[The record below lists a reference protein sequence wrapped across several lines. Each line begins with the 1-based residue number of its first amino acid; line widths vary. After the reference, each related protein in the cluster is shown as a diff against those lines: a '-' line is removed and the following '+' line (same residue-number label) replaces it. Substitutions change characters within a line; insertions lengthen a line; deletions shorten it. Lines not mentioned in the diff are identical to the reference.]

1 MDKMD
6 DLKYDLEEEISNS
19 KRLRIFRRKGKELVE
34 KGLMSQEEYQIKLNN
49 ILVEEAER
57 RKILEILKEGQSTI
71 SQISDTTGIDSQ
83 KIVKHMIA
91 LMKNRQIA
99 IVDDNKDE
107 YVYNIT

>member
-19 KRLRIFRRKGKELVE
+19 KRLRVFRRKGKELVE
-34 KGLMSQEEYQIKLNN
+34 KGLMSEEDYHVKLNN

-71 SQISDTTGIDSQ
+71 SKISDITRIDSQ

-91 LMKNRQIA
+91 LMKNRKIT
-99 IVDDNKDE
+99 IVDDNVEE
-107 YVYNIT
+107 YIYKLT